1 MATTDTKSIPLTN
14 ADAAWL
20 HMEEP
25 HNPMMVT
32 GMFLFQTPVD
42 PDWLRFTLERRL
54 LRYERF
60 RMKVQ
65 MGRLGKATWIRDEAF
80 DINRHYVVCSLPEGA
95 GEPDLL
101 QFVSELMSR
110 QLDLTVPLWQLHL
123 VRNYQGGAALI
134 GRLHHSI
141 ADGIA
146 LMKVLLTLT
155 DPEPSAAPEADEQPE
170 IPESR
175 RRRRPGPKMH
185 ASREISV
192 RPMELIDVARKHLE
206 AAGKLGKMLLLE
218 GEPHTPLRGPLGP
231 HKLAAVSR
239 PIPLEDVKAARRRIG
254 GTVNDILVTALTGG
268 LKRYLARR
276 GFAPEQDVSVRAVM
290 PVNLRRSSDA
300 HLGNKFGMV
309 FLSLPVGLQTPAEQ
323 LAEVRKRMDAL
334 KSGPQAV
341 VVFGLLSAVGSIPA
355 ELQTRVVEFFG
366 SKSTLVVTNV
376 PGPDKTLY
384 LAGQAI
390 TGLMFWVPQSGRLGL
405 GVSILSYGGEVRVG
419 IACDQG
425 VVSDPDQLVDDF
437 HAAYEQLT
445 GDHASLTEVASPG

>member
-1 MATTDTKSIPLTN
+1 MGSTTERVFIPLTN

-32 GMFLFQTPVD
+32 GVFLFETPVD

-60 RMKVQ
+60 RMRVSTRKS
-65 MGRLGKATWIRDEAF
+65 GATSWTLDEKF
-80 DINRHYVVCSLPEGA
+80 DLNRHFVVCSLPEGA
-95 GEPDLL
+95 GEPELL
-101 QFVSELMSR
+101 QFVSELMST
-110 QLDLTVPLWQLHL
+110 QLNLKIPLWQLHL
-123 VRNYQGGAALI
+123 VTDYRGGSALI
-134 GRLHHSI
+134 ARLHHAI

-146 LMKVLLTLT
+146 LMKVLLNLT
-155 DPEPSAAPEADEQPE
+155 DPEPTAPPERDEQPE
-170 IPESR
+170 ILESR
-175 RRRRPGPKMH
+175 RRRRRGPKMH
-185 ASREISV
+185 ASREFQV
-192 RPMELIDVARKHLE
+192 RPLELFDVARSHLA
-206 AAGKLGKMLLLE
+206 AAGKLGKMLLLD
-218 GEPHTPLRGPLGP
+218 GEPDTPLRGPLGP
-231 HKLAAVSR
+231 RKLAAVSR
-239 PIPLEDVKAARRRIG
+239 AIPLEDVKAARRRVG
-254 GTVNDILVTALTGG
+254 GTVNDILVAALTGG

-276 GFAPEQDVSVRAVM
+276 GFTPESDVSVRAVV
-290 PVNLRRSSDA
+290 PVDLRRNSEA

-309 FLSLPVGLQTPAEQ
+309 FLSLPVGLETPGEQ

-341 VVFGLLSAVGSIPA
+341 VVFGLLAAVGSIPA

-376 PGPDKTLY
+376 PGPDKQLF

-405 GVSILSYGGEVRVG
+405 GVSILSYGGQVRVG
-419 IACDQG
+419 VACDQG
-425 VVSDPDQLVDDF
+425 LISDPDQLVEDF
-437 HAAYEQLT
+437 HAAYDALV
-445 GDHASLTEVASPG
+445 GG

>member
-1 MATTDTKSIPLTN
+1 MSRSIPLTN

-32 GMFLFQTPVD
+32 GMFLFETPVD

-60 RMKVQ
+60 RMLVAMPR
-65 MGRLGKATWIRDEAF
+65 MGKPSWQLDEGF
-80 DINRHYVVCSLPEGA
+80 DIHRHFVVCKLQDGATEG
-95 GEPDLL
+95 DLL
-101 QFVSELMSR
+101 HLVSDLMST
-110 QLDLTVPLWQLHL
+110 QLDLTRPLWQLHL
-123 VRNYQGGAALI
+123 VQNYRGGSALI

-146 LMKVLLTLT
+146 LMKVLLDLT
-155 DPEPSAAPEADEQPE
+155 DPEPTAAPERDEQPE
-170 IPESR
+170 IRESSR
-175 RRRRPGPKMH
+175 RRRRKGPKMH

-192 RPMELIDVARKHLE
+192 RPLELIDVARQHLA

-218 GEPHTPLRGPLGP
+218 GEPHTPLRGSLGP
-231 HKLAAVSR
+231 RKLAAVSR

-254 GTVNDILVTALTGG
+254 GTVNDILVAALTGG

-276 GFAPEQDVSVRAVM
+276 GFTPSSEVSVRAVV
-290 PVNLRRSSDA
+290 PVDLRRSSDA

-309 FLSLPVGLQTPAEQ
+309 FLALPVGLDTPLEQ
-323 LAEVRKRMDAL
+323 LAEVKKRMDAL

-341 VVFGLLSAVGSIPA
+341 VVFGLLSAVGTIPA

-376 PGPDKTLY
+376 PGPAQQLY

-405 GVSILSYGGEVRVG
+405 GVSILSYGGQVRVG
-419 IACDQG
+419 VACDQG
-425 VVSDPDQLVDDF
+425 LVSDPDQLVEDF
-437 HAAYEQLT
+437 HTAFDAL
-445 GDHASLTEVASPG
+445 VAHPG